1 MADPDGRISGSHDE
15 LAHGRGRLICTH
27 HEASAGLL
35 HELGTV
41 KA

>member
-1 MADPDGRISGSHDE
+1 MLFNRPAIQFRQFGG
-15 LAHGRGRLICTH
+15 HGRGRLIRTH
-27 HEASAGLL
+27 HEAGAGLL